1 MTTTRTLDYYNG
13 RTEKELVA
21 TLFGDVRST
30 TYHSSEVY
38 RPKKKVYAVLEDDE
52 TCTLRAMKV
61 LKVYYSPSFMLFYV
75 DIAGYGRT
83 YTTDYYC
90 FDSKEDYLANK
101 YSYIWDKDAPLLNMV
116 NAVTD
121 FGYPVIDNRLPS
133 ETRFYI
139 RKWGWEK
146 NHSTYV
152 ESKFVVAYDVEMNKT
167 SVIDIDDP
175 RFPYRTEADAIKA
188 NEVAVCE
195 FEDEDGQKEFDVMV
209 EVIKSVSTSVKAKD
223 AKSVLETAK
232 TAFGGVENFKV
243 FINGELSY
251 ESK

>member
-1 MTTTRTLDYYNG
+1 MTTTRTIDYYNG
-13 RTEKELVA
+13 RTEREIVA
-21 TLFGDVRST
+21 TLFGDADCT
-30 TYHSSEVY
+30 TYHAPEVH
-38 RPKKKVYAVLEDDE
+38 RPKKKVYVVLEGDE

-61 LKVYYSPSFMLFYV
+61 LKVYYGPSFNLFYV

-83 YTTDYYC
+83 YTRDYHA

-101 YSYIWDKDAPLLNMV
+101 YSHIWDKDAPLINVL
-116 NAVTD
+116 NAVMD
-121 FGYPVIDNRLPS
+121 FGYPIMDKCFN
-133 ETRFYI
+133 ETRFFI

-146 NHSTYV
+146 NHAHYK

-175 RFPYRTEADAIKA
+175 RFPYRTEDDAIKA
-188 NEVAVCE
+188 NEVAVCD
-195 FEDEDGQKEFDVMV
+195 FDDEDGQKEFDVTV

-232 TAFGGVENFKV
+232 TAFDGVENFKV